1 MTLFKR
7 ILAAGLTGFY
17 RNRTVSLSS
26 IFILTITLSLV
37 ASLFL
42 FNSVFNYSV
51 DQIKSKV
58 DISIY
63 FKPDAEE
70 SDITT
75 VKNTIQKLAEV
86 EKVIYTSKEEVL
98 NDFKTKHQNDQ
109 VTMEALNELNTNPFG
124 ATLSVK
130 ARDTNLY
137 DDIINKI
144 NSNNLLGNASSSV
157 DSINYSDIK
166 TSIDRLTNIVD
177 WLSNIGFILTVIF
190 MLMSVMIVYNTVRLA
205 IFVFRDEISVMKL
218 VGASNFYIRGPFI
231 VESAI
236 YGLIASL
243 ITVILCY
250 PATLWIS
257 EKTTVFFEGFNIFAY
272 YKDNVFSLFFILLL
286 CGVTVSCISSA
297 LAVRKYLKV

>member
-7 ILAAGLTGFY
+7 ILTAGLTGFY

-130 ARDTNLY
+130 ARDTDLY

>member
-130 ARDTNLY
+130 ARDTDLY

-243 ITVILCY
+243 ITVVLCY

-286 CGVTVSCISSA
+286 CGITVSCISSA

>member
-109 VTMEALNELNTNPFG
+109 VTMEALNELNSNPFG

-130 ARDTNLY
+130 ARDTDLY

-286 CGVTVSCISSA
+286 CGITVSCISSA

>member
-130 ARDTNLY
+130 ARDTDLY

-243 ITVILCY
+243 ITVALCY

>member
-7 ILAAGLTGFY
+7 ILAAGLTGFI

-26 IFILTITLSLV
+26 IFILTITLGLV

-51 DQIKSKV
+51 DQVKAKV

-63 FKPDAEE
+63 FKPDANE
-70 SDITT
+70 SDITAVRT
-75 VKNTIQKLAEV
+75 AIQKLPEV
-86 EKVIYTSKEEVL
+86 DKIVYSSKEDIL
-98 NDFKTKHQNDQ
+98 AAFKLKHAGDS
-109 VTMEALNELNTNPFG
+109 VTLDALDELGSNPFG
-124 ATLSVK
+124 ATLAVK
-130 ARDTNLY
+130 AKDTNLY
-137 DDIINKI
+137 DSIITKI
-144 NSNNLLGNASSSV
+144 NAGNVLGSASSSV

-166 TSIDRLTNIVD
+166 VSIDRLTSIVS
-177 WLSNIGFILTVIF
+177 WLSNIGFILTIIF

-205 IFVFRDEISVMKL
+205 IFTFRDEISVMKL

-236 YGLIASL
+236 YGLIASV
-243 ITVILCY
+243 ITVLLCY

-257 EKTTVFFEGFNIFAY
+257 NKTVSFFEGFNIFTY
-272 YKDNVFSLFFILLL
+272 YKDNVFTLFFILFI
-286 CGVTVSCISSA
+286 CGVTVACISSA

>member
-1 MTLFKR
+1 
-7 ILAAGLTGFY
+7 
-17 RNRTVSLSS
+17 
-26 IFILTITLSLV
+26 
-37 ASLFL
+37 
-42 FNSVFNYSV
+42 
-51 DQIKSKV
+51 
-58 DISIY
+58 
-63 FKPDAEE
+63 
-70 SDITT
+70 
-75 VKNTIQKLAEV
+75 
-86 EKVIYTSKEEVL
+86 
-98 NDFKTKHQNDQ
+98 
-109 VTMEALNELNTNPFG
+109 VTMEALNELNSNPFG

-130 ARDTNLY
+130 ARDTDLY

-286 CGVTVSCISSA
+286 CGITVSCISSA

>member
-7 ILAAGLTGFY
+7 ILTAGLTGFY

-130 ARDTNLY
+130 ARDTDLY

-243 ITVILCY
+243 ITVVLCY

-286 CGVTVSCISSA
+286 CGITVSCISSA

>member
-7 ILAAGLTGFY
+7 ILSAGLTGFV

-26 IFILTITLSLV
+26 IFILTITLCLV

-51 DQIKSKV
+51 DQIKSRV

-70 SDITT
+70 TDITT

-86 EKVIYTSKEEVL
+86 EQVIYTSREQVL
-98 NDFKTKHQNDQ
+98 NEFKDKHQNDQ
-109 VTMEALNELNTNPFG
+109 VTLDALNELGSNPFG

-130 ARDTNLY
+130 AKDTDLY
-137 DDIINKI
+137 DEIINKI
-144 NSNNLLGNASSSV
+144 NKQNLLGSASSSV

-166 TSIDRLTNIVD
+166 TSIDRLTNIVS

-190 MLMSVMIVYNTVRLA
+190 IVMSVMIVYNTVRLA
-205 IFVFRDEISVMKL
+205 IFTFRDEISVMKL

-236 YGLIASL
+236 YGLIASV
-243 ITVILCY
+243 ITVILAY

-257 EKTTVFFEGFNIFAY
+257 EKTTVFFEGFNIFTY
-272 YKDNVFSLFFILLL
+272 YKDNLFTLFFILFL
-286 CGVTVSCISSA
+286 CGVAVACTSSA

>member
-7 ILAAGLTGFY
+7 ILSAGLTGFV

-26 IFILTITLSLV
+26 IFILTITLCLV

-51 DQIKSKV
+51 DQIKSRV

-70 SDITT
+70 TDITT

-86 EKVIYTSKEEVL
+86 EQVIYTSREEVL
-98 NDFKTKHQNDQ
+98 NEFKDKHQNDQ
-109 VTMEALNELNTNPFG
+109 VTLDALNELGSNPFG

-130 ARDTNLY
+130 AKDTDLY
-137 DDIINKI
+137 DEIINKI
-144 NSNNLLGNASSSV
+144 NKQNLLGSASSSV

-166 TSIDRLTNIVD
+166 TSIDRLTNIVS

-190 MLMSVMIVYNTVRLA
+190 IVMSVMIVYNTVRLA
-205 IFVFRDEISVMKL
+205 IFTFRDEISVMKL

-243 ITVILCY
+243 ITVILAY

-257 EKTTVFFEGFNIFAY
+257 EKTTVFFEGFNIFTY
-272 YKDNVFSLFFILLL
+272 YKDNLFTLFFILFL
-286 CGVTVSCISSA
+286 CGVAVACTSSA

>member
-7 ILAAGLTGFY
+7 ILAAGLTGFI

-26 IFILTITLSLV
+26 IFILTITLGLI

-51 DQIKSKV
+51 DQVKSKV

-70 SDITT
+70 SHITS
-75 VKNTIQKLAEV
+75 VRAAIQKLPEV
-86 EKVIYTSKEEVL
+86 DQVIYSSKDQILE
-98 NDFKTKHQNDQ
+98 DFKVKHANDQ
-109 VTMEALNELNTNPFG
+109 VTLEALSELNSNPFG
-124 ATLSVK
+124 ATLAVK
-130 ARDTNLY
+130 AKDTDMY
-137 DDIINKI
+137 DEIITKI
-144 NSNNLLGNASSSV
+144 NGGNVLGAASSSV

-166 TSIDRLTNIVD
+166 TSIDRLTNIVN

-190 MLMSVMIVYNTVRLA
+190 MMMSVMIVYNTVRLA
-205 IFVFRDEISVMKL
+205 IFTFRDEISVMKL

-236 YGLIASL
+236 YGLIASV
-243 ITVILCY
+243 ITVALCY

-257 EKTTVFFEGFNIFAY
+257 NKTVTFFEGFNIFSY
-272 YKDNVFSLFFILLL
+272 YKENVFVLFFILLI
-286 CGVTVSCISSA
+286 CGVTVACISSV

>member
-7 ILAAGLTGFY
+7 ILSAGLTGFV

-26 IFILTITLSLV
+26 IFILTITLCLV

-51 DQIKSKV
+51 DQIKSRV

-70 SDITT
+70 TDITT

-86 EKVIYTSKEEVL
+86 EQVIYTSREEVL
-98 NDFKTKHQNDQ
+98 NEFKDKHQNDQ
-109 VTMEALNELNTNPFG
+109 VTLDALNELGSNPFG

-130 ARDTNLY
+130 AKDTDLY
-137 DDIINKI
+137 DEIINKI
-144 NSNNLLGNASSSV
+144 NKQNLLGSASSSV

-166 TSIDRLTNIVD
+166 TSIDRLTNIVS

-190 MLMSVMIVYNTVRLA
+190 IVMSVMIVYNTVRLA
-205 IFVFRDEISVMKL
+205 IFTFRDEISVMKL

-236 YGLIASL
+236 YGLIASV
-243 ITVILCY
+243 ITVILAY

-257 EKTTVFFEGFNIFAY
+257 EKTTVFFEGFNIFTY
-272 YKDNVFSLFFILLL
+272 YKDNLFTLFFILFL
-286 CGVTVSCISSA
+286 CGVAVACTSSA

>member
-7 ILAAGLTGFY
+7 ILSAGLTGFV

-26 IFILTITLSLV
+26 IFILTITLCLV

-51 DQIKSKV
+51 DQIKSRV

-70 SDITT
+70 TDITT

-86 EKVIYTSKEEVL
+86 EQVIYTSREQVL
-98 NDFKTKHQNDQ
+98 NDFKDKHQNDQ
-109 VTMEALNELNTNPFG
+109 VTLDALNELGSNPFG

-130 ARDTNLY
+130 AKDTDLY
-137 DDIINKI
+137 DEIINKI
-144 NSNNLLGNASSSV
+144 NKQNLLGSASSSV

-166 TSIDRLTNIVD
+166 TSIDRLTNIVN

-190 MLMSVMIVYNTVRLA
+190 IVMSVMIVYNTVRLA
-205 IFVFRDEISVMKL
+205 IFTFRDEISVMKL

-236 YGLIASL
+236 YGLIASV
-243 ITVILCY
+243 ITVALAY

-257 EKTTVFFEGFNIFAY
+257 EKTTVFFEGFNIFTY
-272 YKDNVFSLFFILLL
+272 YKDNLFTLFFILFL
-286 CGVTVSCISSA
+286 CGVAVACTSSA

>member
-7 ILAAGLTGFY
+7 ILTAGLTGFY

-109 VTMEALNELNTNPFG
+109 VTMEALNELNSNPFG

-130 ARDTNLY
+130 ARDTDLY

-286 CGVTVSCISSA
+286 CGITVSCISSA

>member
-130 ARDTNLY
+130 ARDTDLY

-243 ITVILCY
+243 ITVVLCY

>member
-7 ILAAGLTGFY
+7 ILTAGLTGFY

-130 ARDTNLY
+130 ARDTDLY

-243 ITVILCY
+243 ITVALCY

-286 CGVTVSCISSA
+286 CGITVSCISSA

>member
-109 VTMEALNELNTNPFG
+109 VTMEALNELNSNPFG

-130 ARDTNLY
+130 ARDTDPY

-286 CGVTVSCISSA
+286 CGITVSCISSA